1 VLPPLE
7 YGRAWHVAQPLD
19 LKILN
24 KAAKTFVGTHD
35 FAGFAANRGKP
46 EKSTIRTI
54 YSVRVRRNG
63 ACVTID
69 FDGDGFLYKMVRLI
83 VGALV
88 RCALGKMRIEDVT
101 ERLDSGHAGRMRL
114 AAPAEGL
121 FLVRVRY

>member
-1 VLPPLE
+1 MS
-7 YGRAWHVAQPLD
+7 QPLD
-19 LKILN
+19 LKVLK
-24 KAAKTFVGTHD
+24 KAAKAFAGTHD

-46 EKSTIRTI
+46 EKNTIRTI

-63 ACVTID
+63 PCVTID

-83 VGALV
+83 VGSLV
-88 RCALGKMRIEDVT
+88 QCALGKMRIEDLT
-101 ERLDSGHAGRMRL
+101 ERLDFSQAGRTRL